1 MIASVG
7 YLKYLCPRYLTWF
20 TCSFDGGFFLYK
32 RCFSQPCFFKFC
44 FFATSLAALFTAIL
58 KESIMTTPINTPAF
72 QAMNKKS
79 LKQDLT
85 KKNTLTTALSMALA
99 GSFLTL
105 TAAQAAPEVTV
116 VPSVSSSTTVVESYS
131 DGKTAVI
138 TATPNGITMQDGM
151 PFYSTQVSTAP
162 RYVVRSG
169 ANTVVT
175 QGNATVTSVPV
186 TNQVT
191 NQTSRVDV
199 IAVPTTSVT
208 EVLPVTPVTQL
219 PVINAP
225 TTTVVTNQPATTQ
238 IVSTS
243 LDTLQ
248 LTPTFSTPGVVN
260 AQTKVMKIL
269 KNKDGREVAVPAN
282 HIAPGDVIEYH
293 TTYTNTTAQPVT
305 DINAMV
311 SLPNGVQLVSLNS
324 PLPTLAT
331 TGGDSYQTIQQVGNT
346 VVVKENYS
354 GLKWN
359 LVDLSPNAAQT
370 VVIRAKVQ

>member
-1 MIASVG
+1 MTTTIHRSSG
-7 YLKYLCPRYLTWF
+7 NMQKT
-20 TCSFDGGFFLYK
+20 
-32 RCFSQPCFFKFC
+32 
-44 FFATSLAALFTAIL
+44 ATFTAV
-58 KESIMTTPINTPAF
+58 S
-72 QAMNKKS
+72 
-79 LKQDLT
+79 
-85 KKNTLTTALSMALA
+85 ALLA
-99 GSFLTL
+99 GAVMSIA
-105 TAAQAAPEVTV
+105 TANAAPEIA
-116 VPSVSSSTTVVESYS
+116 VSSSVGSTTVVEQYS

-138 TATPNGITMQDGM
+138 TATPNSITMQDGM
-151 PFYSTQVSTAP
+151 PFAVTQVTNVP
-162 RYVVRSG
+162 RYTVRQVASNG
-169 ANTVVT
+169 ISNTVVT
-175 QGNATVTSVPV
+175 QGSATVTSVPV
-186 TNQVT
+186 TNQMT

-208 EVLPVTPVTQL
+208 EVLPVTTATQL
-219 PVINAP
+219 PVLNAP

-243 LDTLQ
+243 LDALQ
-248 LTPTFSTPGVVN
+248 LNPIFSTPGVVN

-311 SLPNGVQLVSLNS
+311 SLPNGVQLLSLNS

-346 VVVKENYS
+346 VVVTENYS

-359 LVDLSPNAAQT
+359 LVNLNPNDTQT
-370 VVIRAKVQ
+370 VVIRAQVQ

>member
-1 MIASVG
+1 
-7 YLKYLCPRYLTWF
+7 
-20 TCSFDGGFFLYK
+20 
-32 RCFSQPCFFKFC
+32 
-44 FFATSLAALFTAIL
+44 
-58 KESIMTTPINTPAF
+58 MTTPINTLAF
-72 QAMNKKS
+72 QATHKKA
-79 LKQDLT
+79 LKHAFI
-85 KKNTLTTALSMALA
+85 KKNTIPTAISMVLV

-151 PFYSTQVSTAP
+151 PFAVTQVSTVP

-169 ANTVVT
+169 ANSVVT
-175 QGNATVTSVPV
+175 QGSATVTSVPV

-208 EVLPVTPVTQL
+208 EVLPVTTATQL
-219 PVINAP
+219 PVLNAP
-225 TTTVVTNQPATTQ
+225 TTTVVTSQPATTQ
-238 IVSTS
+238 VVSTS

-293 TTYTNTTAQPVT
+293 TTYTNTSAQPVT

-331 TGGDSYQTIQQVGNT
+331 MDGDSYQTIQQVGNT

>member
-1 MIASVG
+1 
-7 YLKYLCPRYLTWF
+7 
-20 TCSFDGGFFLYK
+20 
-32 RCFSQPCFFKFC
+32 
-44 FFATSLAALFTAIL
+44 
-58 KESIMTTPINTPAF
+58 MTTPINTPAF
-72 QAMNKKS
+72 QATNKKA
-79 LKQDLT
+79 LKHAFI
-85 KKNTLTTALSMALA
+85 KKNTIPTAISMVLA

-116 VPSVSSSTTVVESYS
+116 VPSVSNSTTVVESYS

-151 PFYSTQVSTAP
+151 PFYRTQVSTAP

-219 PVINAP
+219 PVIHTP

>member
-1 MIASVG
+1 
-7 YLKYLCPRYLTWF
+7 
-20 TCSFDGGFFLYK
+20 
-32 RCFSQPCFFKFC
+32 
-44 FFATSLAALFTAIL
+44 
-58 KESIMTTPINTPAF
+58 MTTPINTPAF
-72 QAMNKKS
+72 QATNKKA
-79 LKQDLT
+79 LKHAFI
-85 KKNTLTTALSMALA
+85 KKNTIPTAISMVLA

-105 TAAQAAPEVTV
+105 TAAQAAPEVTI
-116 VPSVSSSTTVVESYS
+116 VPSVSNSTTVVESYS

-219 PVINAP
+219 PVIHTP

-311 SLPNGVQLVSLNS
+311 SLPNGVQLLSLNS